1 MFNIPLASPF
11 CIFYRTGLTPY
22 PSSLNVS
29 NIHTLLAHRFHLLK
43 LLVII
48 NYIFIVVKYNLFIIL
63 YELFSLI
70 LVKTILFF
78 VHFEHIST
86 SIPLATIYFSLFS
99 ICNSFTFILT
109 SYKKSR
115 YDSYVSSYLFAISSR
130 IFLQVSDSLLQ

>member
-1 MFNIPLASPF
+1 MLIPWYHLNWIDKSHLFKYRKNSDTLSFLTAEPGLPTTMFNIPLASPF

-48 NYIFIVVKYNLFIIL
+48 NYILIVVKYNLFIIL

-70 LVKTILFF
+70 LVKTI
-78 VHFEHIST
+78 
-86 SIPLATIYFSLFS
+86 
-99 ICNSFTFILT
+99 SFLFILNI
-109 SYKKSR
+109 YR
-115 YDSYVSSYLFAISSR
+115 
-130 IFLQVSDSLLQ
+130 LQYLLQQYISLSFLYL